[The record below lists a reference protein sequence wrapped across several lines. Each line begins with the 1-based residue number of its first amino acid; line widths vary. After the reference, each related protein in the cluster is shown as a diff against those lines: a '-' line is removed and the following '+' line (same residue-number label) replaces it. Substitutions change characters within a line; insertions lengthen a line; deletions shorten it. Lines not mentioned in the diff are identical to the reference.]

1 MIDVSIIYIYI
12 FFNYSVAY
20 KLVPDV
26 IEFYEAVGQKIGDRL
41 LFTKDGIS
49 WQPKHIAA

>member
-1 MIDVSIIYIYI
+1 MYIYI
-12 FFNYSVAY
+12 FFFNYSVAY

-26 IEFYEAVGQKIGDRL
+26 IEFYEAIGQKIGDRL